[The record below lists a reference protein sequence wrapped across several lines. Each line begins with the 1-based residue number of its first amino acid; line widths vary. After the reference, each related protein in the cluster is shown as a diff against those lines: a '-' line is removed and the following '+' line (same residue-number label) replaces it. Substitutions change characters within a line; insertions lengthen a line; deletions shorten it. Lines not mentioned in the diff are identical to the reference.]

1 MYSFDTFN
9 EIHTMLEAVPG
20 LSSTIGMEK
29 AMSFVRLATKLKDE
43 ILSKQKVGHDASEA
57 PDILPEN
64 VKEFLGRAIDLPDE
78 YVHGCWTAFRWTV
91 WHRDVKGDSMGA
103 DAKLFRDYGLEGL
116 LC

>member
-1 MYSFDTFN
+1 MDPFDTFN

-43 ILSKQKVGHDASEA
+43 ILSKQKVGHNASEA
-57 PDILPEN
+57 PDVLPEN
-64 VKEFLGRAIDLPDE
+64 VKEFLGGAIDLPDE
-78 YVHGCWTAFRWTV
+78 YIHGCWTAFRRTIWQ
-91 WHRDVKGDSMGA
+91 RDMDDDSMGL